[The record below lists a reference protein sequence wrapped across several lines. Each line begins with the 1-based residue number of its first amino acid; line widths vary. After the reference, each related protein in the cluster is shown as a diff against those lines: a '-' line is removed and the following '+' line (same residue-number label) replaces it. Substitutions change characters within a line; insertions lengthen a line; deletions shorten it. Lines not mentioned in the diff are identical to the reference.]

1 MSLLA
6 GLCAGLFVYLLVGL
20 MTGYA
25 PSSLFTPKP
34 KAPRRKVQRQA
45 WLHQAGLPMTPTQ
58 FWVTSIG
65 GGLVTFVL
73 LMAITGAPVVAL
85 FPALAVGSLPRA
97 YFGVVRRKKAR
108 ERQEAW
114 PDALR
119 TIAAGISASQSLHQA
134 LRSLATGGPL
144 ALRPVFARY
153 NALASTLDQ
162 RAALEAIKE
171 DLADPISDRVIEVLV
186 VATDAGPSVVLDIL
200 RDLADATTADL
211 QLQERLVTQ
220 QTEQRLN
227 SRAVLVLPFL
237 LLIFLNA
244 SNESFRDFYSS
255 PMGFIVIMIGTGM
268 LFVGT
273 VMVQRLGRIPGEERV
288 LQVSEVP
295 R

>member
-6 GLCAGLFVYLLVGL
+6 GLCAGIFVYLLFGL
-20 MTGYA
+20 ITGYA
-25 PSSLFTPKP
+25 PASLFTAKP
-34 KAPRRKVQRQA
+34 KTPKRKVQRQA
-45 WLHQAGLPMTPTQ
+45 WLHQAGLPMTPSQ
-58 FWVTSIG
+58 FWITSIG
-65 GGLVTFVL
+65 GGIATFVL
-73 LMAITGAPVVAL
+73 LIAITGTPVVAL

-134 LRSLATGGPL
+134 LRNLARGGPV
-144 ALRPVFARY
+144 ALRPVFTRY

-171 DLADPISDRVIEVLV
+171 ELADPISDRVIEVLV
-186 VATDAGPSVVLDIL
+186 VATDAGPAVVLDIL

-227 SRAVLVLPFL
+227 SRAVLVLPFV
-237 LLIFLNA
+237 LLIFLNS
-244 SNESFRDFYSS
+244 SNESFRDFYRS
-255 PMGFIVIMIGTGM
+255 PLGFIVIMVGTGM
-268 LFVGT
+268 LLVGMFFV
-273 VMVQRLGRIPGEERV
+273 QKLGKIPGEERV
-288 LQVSEVP
+288 LQAEVL